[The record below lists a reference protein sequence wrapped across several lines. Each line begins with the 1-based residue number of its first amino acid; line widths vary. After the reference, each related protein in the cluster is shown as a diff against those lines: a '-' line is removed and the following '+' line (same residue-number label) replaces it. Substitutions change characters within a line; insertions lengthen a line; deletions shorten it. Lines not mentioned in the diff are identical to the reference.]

1 MSLKFSLRRR
11 VQVRLHGVRREV
23 TPKSL
28 KRLRS
33 HCRLRDEDGK
43 SLLDPADDDRDTQ
56 GNTLASDLRRGMEE
70 ESFSDFTIACSGL
83 SFSCHRLVLASR
95 SPVLKMILSNNSAEA
110 KESALKM
117 TDAEPGA
124 VRVFLRYLYTDRL
137 ELPREPCIGE
147 GDLALAANVLRLAHK
162 YDVPLLAAKCSAHM
176 LENMCQENAS
186 DILRLARRFGLR
198 ELEERAK
205 HFVTEEAGKVI
216 RTESWKEL
224 VMADPAVATDI
235 ISGLV
240 AKEK

>member
-1 MSLKFSLRRR
+1 M
-11 VQVRLHGVRREV
+11 RLHGVRREV
-23 TPKSL
+23 APKSL

-33 HCRLRDEDGK
+33 QARRLRDEDGK
-43 SLLDPADDDRDTQ
+43 SLLDPADDDKDTQ
-56 GNTLASDLRRGMEE
+56 GNTLAGDLCKGMEE
-70 ESFSDFTIACSGL
+70 ESFSDFTITCSGL
-83 SFSCHRLVLASR
+83 SFSCHKLVLASR

-110 KESALKM
+110 KENVLKM

-124 VRVFLRYLYTDRL
+124 VRVFLKYLYTDRL
-137 ELPREPCIGE
+137 ELPRESCGE
-147 GDLALAANVLRLAHK
+147 GDLALAANVLKLAHK
-162 YDVPLLAAKCSAHM
+162 YDVPLLAAKCSAYM

-186 DILRLARRFGLR
+186 DILRLARKFGLR

-216 RTESWKEL
+216 KTESWKEL

>member
-1 MSLKFSLRRR
+1 M
-11 VQVRLHGVRREV
+11 RLHGVRREV
-23 TPKSL
+23 APKSL

-33 HCRLRDEDGK
+33 HGRLRDEDGK
-43 SLLDPADDDRDTQ
+43 SLLDPADDDRDAQ

-70 ESFSDFTIACSGL
+70 ESFSDFTIACGGL
-83 SFSCHRLVLASR
+83 SFSCHKLVLASR

-110 KESALKM
+110 KESVLKM

-137 ELPREPCIGE
+137 ELPRESSTE

-186 DILRLARRFGLR
+186 DILRLARRLGLR